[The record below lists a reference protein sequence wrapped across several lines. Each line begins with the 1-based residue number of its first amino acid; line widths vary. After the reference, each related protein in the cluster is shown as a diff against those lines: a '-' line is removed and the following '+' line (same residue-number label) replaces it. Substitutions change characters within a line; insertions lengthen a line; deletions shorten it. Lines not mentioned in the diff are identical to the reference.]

1 VRSARAVA
9 ASLGI
14 PLALLLA
21 AGVLVPAAILLV
33 YSFLGFSNYEIQPGF
48 RLDWYERILTDGIYA
63 VVASNTLAIAVPVTI
78 ASVTGGYAIAYY
90 IVFAAG
96 RSARIL
102 FVLVVV
108 SMLASYL
115 ARVYAW
121 RTLMGSEGIANTL
134 LQALGIIDEPI
145 GWILFSRFPVILAEI
160 NLYMP
165 VTALICFASLA
176 GVPSDIREAA
186 RDLGAGPVQTLFR
199 ITMPVTGPA
208 LLASAMLAFF
218 LSCGDYIT
226 PAFLG
231 GPGTSST
238 FGTLIATR
246 ITTDGNYPVGAAL
259 SFTMVIAFAAYA
271 AVLFAA
277 LRAFHLLP
285 RRA

>member
-1 VRSARAVA
+1 MRSGRAVA
-9 ASLGI
+9 ASLGT
-14 PLALLLA
+14 PLALLLL
-21 AGVLVPAAILLV
+21 AGVLAPAAILLV

-48 RLDWYERILTDGIYA
+48 RLDWYRTIFTDGIYRA
-63 VVASNTLAIAVPVTI
+63 VAWNTLAIAVPVTV
-78 ASVTGGYAIAYY
+78 ASVAGGYAIAYY

-96 RSARIL
+96 RSARVL

-121 RTLMGSEGIANTL
+121 RTLMGSEGIVNTL
-134 LQALGIIDEPI
+134 FQSLGLIEEPI
-145 GWILFSRFPVILAEI
+145 GWILFSRFAVILAEI

-176 GVPSDIREAA
+176 GVPGDIREAA

-199 ITMPVTGPA
+199 VTMPVTGAA
-208 LLASAMLAFF
+208 LFASAALAFF

-231 GPGTSST
+231 GPGSSST

-246 ITTDGNYPVGAAL
+246 ITLDGNYPVGAAL
-259 SFTMVIAFAAYA
+259 SFTMVAAFAAYA
-271 AVLFAA
+271 AVLFVA

-285 RRA
+285 KRA